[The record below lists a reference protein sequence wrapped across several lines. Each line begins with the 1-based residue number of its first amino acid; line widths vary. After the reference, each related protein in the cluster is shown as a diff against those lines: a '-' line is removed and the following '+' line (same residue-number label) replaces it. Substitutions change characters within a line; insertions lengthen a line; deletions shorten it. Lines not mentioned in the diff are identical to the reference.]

1 MHIKVTVH
9 HLKKKTKSISRYHP
23 RPIKYDFLRVDL
35 SIDYCFN
42 NAQMTPRCINGVE
55 YTKCLRESQRSTYI
69 KRQGKNKAA
78 SNGFKCYK
86 KKLF

>member
-1 MHIKVTVH
+1 
-9 HLKKKTKSISRYHP
+9 
-23 RPIKYDFLRVDL
+23 
-35 SIDYCFN
+35 
-42 NAQMTPRCINGVE
+42 MTPRCINGVE

-86 KKLF
+86 KKLFWFSSLDQVISINVQTQAEKCMQRCKNALRTPVHKSG